1 MGAYQVRKG
10 IESGNNAIVSA
21 GESAEKFNGLA
32 KIVFGGAI
40 VLYGMYLISKYK

>member
-10 IESGNNAIVSA
+10 IESGNNAIAAA

-32 KIVFGGAI
+32 KVVIGGAI
-40 VLYGMYLISKYK
+40 VLYGMYLFSKYK